1 MIDYEFALRAAAV
14 VAAVTLVAAPGVV
27 AYAQTAFAWLWAKRQ
42 AVAAKPS
49 PSADDA
55 HTVVEIARRLQAAGN
70 KRGVELCQQILDVLL
85 MPEGA
90 KK

>member
-1 MIDYEFALRAAAV
+1 VAAA
-14 VAAVTLVAAPGVV
+14 ALVAAPSVV
-27 AYAQTAFAWLWAKRQ
+27 AYAQAAVAWLGAKRP
-42 AVAAKPS
+42 AVATKPAG
-49 PSADDA
+49 PDDA

-70 KRGVELCQQILDVLL
+70 KRGVELCQQLLDVLL

>member
-14 VAAVTLVAAPGVV
+14 VAAVVLVAAPGVV
-27 AYAQTAFAWLWAKRQ
+27 VYAQTAFAWLWANRP
-42 AVAAKPS
+42 AVAAKPAG
-49 PSADDA
+49 PDDA

-70 KRGVELCQQILDVLL
+70 KRGVELCQQLLDVLL
-85 MPEGA
+85 MPEGT

>member
-14 VAAVTLVAAPGVV
+14 VAAAALVATPSVV
-27 AYAQTAFAWLWAKRQ
+27 AYAQAAVAWLGTWGP
-42 AVAAKPS
+42 AAAPPS
-49 PSADDA
+49 PQAPDDA

-70 KRGVELCQQILDVLL
+70 KRGVELCQQLLDVLL

-90 KK
+90 RK